1 MVKSTCISTSTSSLF
16 QPGKRIHSFIHSFID
31 ILNFLIQVELAT
43 RLSDSSTL
51 LAESQLEV
59 TSLKTREAELR
70 QQLDK
75 LVTMDTQSRDE
86 LSSLKLQLTGKSA
99 VVSPIIQNIYA

>member
-1 MVKSTCISTSTSSLF
+1 M
-16 QPGKRIHSFIHSFID
+16 
-31 ILNFLIQVELAT
+31 IQVDLAT
-43 RLSDSSTL
+43 RLSDTSTL

-59 TSLKTREAELR
+59 TSLKNREAELR

-86 LSSLKLQLTGKSA
+86 LSSVKLQLAGESA
-99 VVSPIIQNIYA
+99 VISFIMLRDFVWMAIDGYSKWLMQIQ

>member
-1 MVKSTCISTSTSSLF
+1 MLANLINEYLFSL
-16 QPGKRIHSFIHSFID
+16 
-31 ILNFLIQVELAT
+31 QVDLAT
-43 RLSDSSTL
+43 RLSDTSTQ

-59 TSLKTREAELR
+59 TSLKNRESELR

-86 LSSLKLQLTGKSA
+86 LSSLRLQITGQSTEIHSYHHFIFTHKNKSDYLDA
-99 VVSPIIQNIYA
+99 AQSFE